1 MVIVLLVVA
10 LAVAVALLV
19 VAVALLVVAVA
30 LLVVAVAGVAG
41 PYMPQAG
48 SQLLRHCQYVDL
60 QWPELSLR

>member
-19 VAVALLVVAVA
+19 VAVAVA

>member
-19 VAVALLVVAVA
+19 VAVAVA

-48 SQLLRHCQYVDL
+48 SQLPQHCQYVDL
-60 QWPELSLR
+60 QWPELPLR

>member
-19 VAVALLVVAVA
+19 VAVAVA

-48 SQLLRHCQYVDL
+48 SQLHRHCQYVDL

>member
-10 LAVAVALLV
+10 LA